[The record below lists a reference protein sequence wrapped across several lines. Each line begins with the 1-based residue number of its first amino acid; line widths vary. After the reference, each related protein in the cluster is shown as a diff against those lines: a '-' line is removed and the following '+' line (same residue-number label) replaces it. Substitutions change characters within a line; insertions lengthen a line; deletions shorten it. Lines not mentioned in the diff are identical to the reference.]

1 MCRGYDFSNNSI
13 TVLILQQFK
22 LQDNQQTTGLLFGT
36 WSFAVPT
43 VPITSSDANTRCV
56 VGTSTSATMEPIIS
70 SMRPESTTNIKLQN
84 TWRPLSSPHQISW
97 LYPDL
102 SRCLRHTGD
111 SIQIGLHV
119 VVSEQESMC
128 EHIVHSKSS
137 EIIVLDNI
145 NLFFC
150 IVSLVKA
157 LILIM
162 IKCPSRSCHLHLTE
176 LRQSGYAY
184 SVTIAIVVTHHK
196 QNTFSLTFSTFPVKF
211 PDFSRFS
218 WLVAALRIKTNAR
231 GIVCG
236 EDLKEPRLAV
246 ARKWVS
252 ESWSPK

>member
-137 EIIVLDNI
+137 EIIVLDNTH
-145 NLFFC
+145 LFVHR
-150 IVSLVKA
+150 IHGNSPQA
-157 LILIM
+157 HI
-162 IKCPSRSCHLHLTE
+162 
-176 LRQSGYAY
+176 
-184 SVTIAIVVTHHK
+184 
-196 QNTFSLTFSTFPVKF
+196 F

-218 WLVAALRIKTNAR
+218 RLVAGLIISANKFWTNSSIWTRWTGRFKFWVIATGLLTWVRLVSRSAR
-231 GIVCG
+231 VQT
-236 EDLKEPRLAV
+236 RT
-246 ARKWVS
+246 
-252 ESWSPK
+252 